1 MDNLLKSSTPTYM
14 NKNLIKLIDKIGK
27 NDDLVSIVSQINLM
41 PRVEFSQFMTF
52 AYFYSK

>member
-1 MDNLLKSSTPTYM
+1 M
-14 NKNLIKLIDKIGK
+14 NVKHLRSLPIKLIDKIGK